1 MKIPTIFKSVS
12 VPNVFKSL
20 TQLEIALLVIFI
32 VYIVLPIQTPN
43 FLAGSVDSPLG
54 MLVIFMVTV
63 YLFFNVNPIVAVIY
77 VFVAYE
83 LIRRSS
89 NKPGRLNMVNYTPSQ
104 TKKDSDMK
112 VMNPP
117 KTSSLEEEVVEKM
130 APIGH
135 SDISIYTNSSFKPV
149 AENVGSASVY

>member
-12 VPNVFKSL
+12 IPNVFKTL
-20 TQLEIALLVIFI
+20 THIEIALLVVFV

-43 FLAGSVDSPLG
+43 FLAGSIDSPLG
-54 MLVIFMVTV
+54 MLTIFIVTV
-63 YLFFNVNPIVAVIY
+63 YLFFNTNPIVAVIY

-89 NKPGRLNMVNYTPSQ
+89 NKPVRVNMVKYTPSQ
-104 TKKDSDMK
+104 TMKDSEMK

-117 KTSSLEEEVVEKM
+117 KTSSLEEEVVGKM

-135 SDISIYTNSSFKPV
+135 SDVSVYANSTFKPI
-149 AENVGSASVY
+149 AENVGTASVY

>member
-1 MKIPTIFKSVS
+1 MKVPSVL
-12 VPNVFKSL
+12 KSL
-20 TQLEIALLVIFI
+20 TPLEISLIILFI
-32 VYIVLPIQTPN
+32 IYLVLPIQTPN
-43 FLAGSVDSPLG
+43 LLAGSVDSPLG

-83 LIRRSS
+83 LIKRSS
-89 NKPGRLNMVNYTPSQ
+89 NKPGKVNMVSYTPTQ
-104 TKKDSDMK
+104 TTKNAEMK

-117 KTSSLEEEVVEKM
+117 KKTSLEEEVVEKM

-135 SDISIYTNSSFKPV
+135 SDISVYTNSSFKPV
-149 AENVGSASVY
+149 AENVGTASVY

>member
-32 VYIVLPIQTPN
+32 IYIVLPIQTPN

-89 NKPGRLNMVNYTPSQ
+89 NKPGRVNMVNYTPSQ

-135 SDISIYTNSSFKPV
+135 SDISVYANSSFKPV

>member
-32 VYIVLPIQTPN
+32 IYIVLPIQTPN

-89 NKPGRLNMVNYTPSQ
+89 NKPGRVNMVNYTPSQ
-104 TKKDSDMK
+104 TTKDSEMK

-117 KTSSLEEEVVEKM
+117 KSSSLEEEVVEKM